1 MENSRFR
8 FRAHITLTYFD
19 EEDNEKEISFICE
32 PNGIFKDGEIGI
44 YGDNLYDLLKQFE
57 FSETEWYSL
66 RNQLDNY
73 EQDDN
78 WYVLYPDYIEQCTGL
93 KDKNGKL
100 IYEGDIVDCKPFY
113 TKRKVVWIDKDCRFN
128 ISSSIRVYDTGYEQK
143 TEKMEVIGNIHENPE
158 LLEVQD
164 E

>member
-1 MENSRFR
+1 MSDRFK
-8 FRAHITLTYFD
+8 FRCYVTLTYFD

-32 PNGIFKDGEIGI
+32 PNGIFKDGEVGI
-44 YGDNLYDLLKQFE
+44 YGDDLYDLLKQFE

-100 IYEGDIVDCKPFY
+100 IYEGDIILVEDNKCPIEWEKENARY
-113 TKRKVVWIDKDCRFN
+113 NVVGYGEIAYLN
-128 ISSSIRVYDTGYEQK
+128 YYDL
-143 TEKMEVIGNIHENPE
+143 EVIGNIHEN
-158 LLEVQD
+158 EVQD